1 MLDITRLRANG
12 KKIDGVG
19 DEKWLLIG
27 FALFN
32 EGMELSVWEQWSRT
46 QPEFKEGEYESKWN
60 GFHHDPNGISIA
72 SLYQWATEGGY
83 VEKEIRNDWYQLHPE
98 LKPSAKHNV
107 EETTKRELDDAIIW
121 LDTLEPEN
129 FTADDARSLESIHK
143 VALAAAFGFS
153 SAVENFFKT
162 IKDAKAIAKNI
173 IKENDTDLVKKLTND
188 ELNNL
193 TDKIADIA
201 VI

>member
-83 VEKEIRNDWYQLHPE
+83 VEKEIRNNWYQLHPE
-98 LKPSAKHNV
+98 LKPSAKHNMD
-107 EETTKRELDDAIIW
+107 ETTKRELDDATQKTKSKKT
-121 LDTLEPEN
+121 TL
-129 FTADDARSLESIHK
+129 TL
-143 VALAAAFGFS
+143 L
-153 SAVENFFKT
+153 
-162 IKDAKAIAKNI
+162 KN
-173 IKENDTDLVKKLTND
+173 
-188 ELNNL
+188 
-193 TDKIADIA
+193 
-201 VI
+201 